1 LWQLPQLDRRDVK
14 LSARQEG
21 GFPDRAIK
29 KGARSMGKQIGIFLT
44 AFAILVSAGPAT
56 AQDPGKIRKIGFL
69 STFSESDPGSR
80 TWHKA
85 FRQGLRDHGWV
96 VGKNISIDHRW
107 VRDRRQCKIAGRR
120 ACLPVLV
127 DELLGLDVEL
137 IVVHGGLPAKV
148 IQRKNKSI
156 PVVMAEASD
165 AVGRGVIKSLARPGG
180 SITGLT
186 SITPLLG
193 AKRLELLKEIVPGL
207 SRVAVL
213 WTPEA
218 PASTYDWKKIQDP
231 AQRLGLRLYSMKL
244 PQSVDLGRAFQE
256 VAISGVGAL
265 IATSAITSVFGEK
278 LIAGLVVKTGLPAIF
293 PNENE
298 VRLGVLMSYN
308 RVTKDLYRRSASYVY
323 KILKGA
329 KPADLPVEQ
338 PTTFDMV
345 VNLKTA
351 KALGVTIPRSILL
364 RADEVIE

>member
-1 LWQLPQLDRRDVK
+1 
-14 LSARQEG
+14 
-21 GFPDRAIK
+21 
-29 KGARSMGKQIGIFLT
+29 MGKQIVIFLT

-69 STFSESDPGSR
+69 SMFAEADPGPRS
-80 TWHKA
+80 WHKA

-96 VGKNISIDHRW
+96 VGKNITIDHRW
-107 VRDRRQCKIAGRR
+107 IRDRRECKVSGRR

-127 DELLGLDVEL
+127 DELLSLNVEL
-137 IVVHGGLPAKV
+137 IAVHGGLAARV
-148 IQRKNKSI
+148 VQRMNKSI

-165 AVGRGVIKSLARPGG
+165 AIGRGVIKSLARPGG

-213 WTPEA
+213 WTSES
-218 PASTYDWKKIQDP
+218 PASIYDWKKIQDP
-231 AQRLGLRLYSMKL
+231 AQRLGLQLHSMKL
-244 PQSVDLGRAFQE
+244 RRTDDLGKAFQE
-256 VAISGVGAL
+256 VASSGVGAL
-265 IATSAITSVFGEK
+265 ISTSAVSAVFGEQ

-293 PNENE
+293 TNKNE

-308 RVTKDLYRRSASYVY
+308 RVTEDLYRRAATYVD
-323 KILKGA
+323 KILNGA
-329 KPADLPVEQ
+329 RPADLPVEQ
-338 PTTFDMV
+338 PTKFDMV

-351 KALGVTIPRSILL
+351 RALGITIPRSILL